1 MLPQTARRRPPPRRP
16 DANTGATAN
25 AAARAAPPPPSPDRF
40 RIKLGKEA
48 VKLALNGN
56 WPRAAA
62 VNRAILELHP
72 QDSEAANRLAK
83 ALMELGDYAGARAVL
98 DDLCR
103 RDPRNAIARKNRAR
117 LENLAAS
124 AGTVKTD
131 ADASA
136 PTPATATPSPAGVA
150 GAPALFIQDG
160 GKSGTAI
167 LRPVAPA
174 PVPFSD
180 DYAPPT
186 TARAA
191 AVSPGDPATLSI
203 VDADAD
209 ANAGAGEAV
218 FVKAADGGILGALE
232 PRMARRLRRLIAG
245 GNRYSAAVV
254 GIAGARISV
263 IIRETHCAPALRN
276 VVSFPAAARTPAI
289 HADAYGDDD
298 GDTDTAVAAGIRPE
312 TPAGSPPETASEP
325 DADSAD
331 GDPETI
337 AAALVSDHL
346 DDDDAD
352 AAADTDDDAV
362 PMLDDDAAADHAL
375 PAFIAPVADDWE

>member
-1 MLPQTARRRPPPRRP
+1 MLQQTARRRPPLRRP
-16 DANTGATAN
+16 AIDGSSGSGVAVS
-25 AAARAAPPPPSPDRF
+25 AAPPPSPDRF

-83 ALMELGDYAGARAVL
+83 ALMELGDYAEARAVL

-117 LENLAAS
+117 LDSLAATTG
-124 AGTVKTD
+124 AGVKTD
-131 ADASA
+131 ADAGISA
-136 PTPATATPSPAGVA
+136 ANPATLPAGVA

-167 LRPVAPA
+167 LRPVA
-174 PVPFSD
+174 FSD
-180 DYAPPT
+180 DYTPPT
-186 TARAA
+186 GLAA
-191 AVSPGDPATLSI
+191 AVSPGDPATLTI
-203 VDADAD
+203 ADAD
-209 ANAGAGEAV
+209 TGADAGGGDGV
-218 FVKAADGGILGALE
+218 LVKAADGSVLGALE
-232 PRMARRLRRLIAG
+232 PRLARRLRRLIAG

-276 VVSFPAAARTPAI
+276 VVSFPAAARHPAI
-289 HADAYGDDD
+289 YSDDD
-298 GDTDTAVAAGIRPE
+298 ADDDTAAAVAAGIPTE
-312 TPAGSPPETASEP
+312 TPTGSPPET
-325 DADSAD
+325 DGDTAD

-337 AAALVSDHL
+337 AAALVTADL
-346 DDDDAD
+346 DDEDDAAGD
-352 AAADTDDDAV
+352 ADDDAV